1 MSIEPLNS
9 VLRDYDRQQIYVLAD
24 SNLRDILVVRQ
35 LVDVC
40 CNDLDRCLY
49 ISCTESD
56 KTLDTVQRIWDFLL
70 NHQATRRS
78 LLVCIGGGI
87 VTDLGGFAASTFR
100 RGMPYLNIPTTL
112 LGMADA
118 AIGGKTGCNYGGLK
132 NAIGVIREAVDTLI
146 FPELL
151 ATLTPEDLL
160 SGYAELV
167 KTALLNNETEL
178 AAVIESMEWPENHKR
193 LGDLILHA
201 VRFKQNIVAQDPE
214 EKGLRKQLNLGHTVG
229 HALEEAGI
237 AQGKPIRHG
246 YAVMQ
251 GLVAELYLSV
261 IKLNLDKSVL
271 RRISHLMIDQYGK
284 IGWSCKD
291 YPQLVTL
298 MHKDKKNEQA
308 DCINFTLLRAVG
320 EPVIN
325 QTATQAEIEEALEY
339 LFTL

>member
-1 MSIEPLNS
+1 MKFI
-9 VLRDYDRQQIYVLAD
+9 LRDKKVSFCSPYPTLA
-24 SNLRDILVVRQ
+24 IAGGEK
-35 LVDVC
+35 C
-40 CNDLDRCLY
+40 
-49 ISCTESD
+49 
-56 KTLDTVQRIWDFLL
+56 KTLKNVEKVWQFLL
-70 NHQATRRS
+70 EHQATRHDT
-78 LLVCIGGGI
+78 LVCVGGGSI
-87 VTDLGGFAASTFR
+87 SDLGGFAASTFR

-112 LGMADA
+112 LGMSDA

-151 ATLTPEDLL
+151 ATLPPEELL

-167 KTALLNNETEL
+167 KTALLTNETEL
-178 AAVIESMEWPENHKR
+178 VAVIESMDWPEDHER

-201 VRFKQNIVAQDPE
+201 ARFKQNIVAQDPE

-251 GLVAELYLSV
+251 GLVAELYLSMM
-261 IKLNLDKSVL
+261 KTGLDK
-271 RRISHLMIDQYGK
+271 RIISQLSHILIEYYGK
-284 IGWSCKD
+284 PAYSCKD
-291 YPQLVTL
+291 YQKLIAI
-298 MHKDKKNEQA
+298 MRQDKKNVEGK
-308 DCINFTLLRAVG
+308 INFTFLQNIGQPL
-320 EPVIN
+320 IN
-325 QTATQAEIEEALEY
+325 QTATDKEIEEALEY

>member
-1 MSIEPLNS
+1 MSIEPLNN
-9 VLRDYDRQQIYVLAD
+9 VLCGYDQQQIYVLAD
-24 SNLRDILVVRQ
+24 SNLRNIPLIRQ
-35 LVDVC
+35 LVGAC
-40 CNDLDRCLY
+40 CNDHDHCLY
-49 ISCTESD
+49 IPCTEAD
-56 KTLDTVQRIWDFLL
+56 KTLDTVQHIWDFLIDR
-70 NHQATRRS
+70 HATRRS

-87 VTDLGGFAASTFR
+87 VTDLGGFAASTYR

-118 AIGGKTGCNYGGLK
+118 AVGGKTGCNYRGLK
-132 NAIGVIREAVDTLI
+132 NAVGVIREAVDTLI

-151 ATLTPEDLL
+151 TTLPPEDLL

-167 KTALLNNETEL
+167 KTALLADEKEL
-178 AAVIESMEWPENHKR
+178 AAVIRSLDDPKDSKL
-193 LGDLILHA
+193 LGELIQHT
-201 VRFKQNIVAQDPE
+201 VRFKQHIVAQDPE
-214 EKGLRKQLNLGHTVG
+214 EQGLRKQLNLGHTVG

-237 AQGKPIRHG
+237 AQNKPIHHG

-261 IKLNLDKSVL
+261 VKLKLDKSVL
-271 RRISHLMIDQYGK
+271 RQISHLMIDQYGK

-291 YPQLVTL
+291 YPQLVAL
-298 MHKDKKNEQA
+298 MRKDKKNEQA
-308 DCINFTLLRAVG
+308 DTINFTLLRAIG